1 MPRTP
6 RLSPSVRQKCKWTI
20 GEKTKISEARNLVGC
35 CGLYCGLNEQRERQ
49 ALVEE
54 LLRSYN
60 DGRSMSFYC
69 KICGRMEI
77 ESINKVIKETR
88 KKLSSEK
95 ADESDM
101 KSKAKIL
108 KAVVNDSALK
118 ANANLN

>member
-1 MPRTP
+1 
-6 RLSPSVRQKCKWTI
+6 
-20 GEKTKISEARNLVGC
+20 
-35 CGLYCGLNEQRERQ
+35 
-49 ALVEE
+49 
-54 LLRSYN
+54 
-60 DGRSMSFYC
+60 
-69 KICGRMEI
+69 MEI